1 MCHFNGKKD
10 SSGHISRN
18 GGPSQGLV
26 LTLRHFVDERDA
38 RTFQRCYDGASS
50 NLLGDVKL
58 ETVLRYNFRNCSV
71 IVYECLGQLLRR
83 LLLLLVRVRRPLHLL
98 LRRPSVAKGLAKINS
113 CILPFWMI
121 DLQTFKFVLCIVSR
135 LRLIVCA
142 VENSLNVLKVVK
154 LNDFY

>member
-142 VENSLNVLKVVK
+142 VENSLNVFKSS
-154 LNDFY
+154 